1 MQNFQ
6 DKVAFVTG
14 GASGIGAGMV
24 EAFLEMGMKV
34 AVADYNPAHLAA
46 AKSAFA
52 ERPVHFVQVDV
63 ADREQLRA
71 AVAETLAVFG
81 KLHVLCNNAGVDGG
95 GTADGPDF
103 AAWDRAMAINLGGV
117 VNGSKLVAPI
127 LRAQGEGGH
136 IVNTASMAGMV
147 ALADVGAYSTA
158 KYAVRGFSE
167 SLRMSLAPVGIGVS
181 CLFPGMTRSALMNL
195 PESDDAVPEGEPR
208 EFLRTLRVAA
218 REAMEPLELGRQ
230 VVQAIRDNRFYV
242 LTHAEFLDEV
252 REKHRLI
259 EASFPARQEVPAA
272 RAAFEATRAAMV
284 RRLLALPA
292 KD

>member
-14 GASGIGAGMV
+14 GASGIGFGMV
-24 EAFLEMGMKV
+24 QAFLEEGMKV
-34 AVADYNPAHLAA
+34 VVADYNAMHLQQARVA
-46 AKSAFA
+46 LDGQ
-52 ERPVHFVQVDV
+52 PVHFLQVDV

-71 AVAETLAVFG
+71 AVAEALAVFG

-103 AAWDRAMAINLGGV
+103 AAWDRAMGINLGGV
-117 VNGSKLVAPI
+117 VNGTKLVVPI

-147 ALADVGAYSTA
+147 ALANIGAYSTS

-167 SLRMSLAPVGIGVS
+167 SLRMSLAPDGIGVS
-181 CLFPGMTRSALMNL
+181 CVFPGMTKSALMSL
-195 PESDDAVPEGEPR
+195 PESDEAAPEGEAR

-259 EASFPARQEVPAA
+259 EASFPARQVVPEA
-272 RAAFEATRAAMV
+272 RARFEATRHAMV
-284 RRLLALPA
+284 RRLLDLPA